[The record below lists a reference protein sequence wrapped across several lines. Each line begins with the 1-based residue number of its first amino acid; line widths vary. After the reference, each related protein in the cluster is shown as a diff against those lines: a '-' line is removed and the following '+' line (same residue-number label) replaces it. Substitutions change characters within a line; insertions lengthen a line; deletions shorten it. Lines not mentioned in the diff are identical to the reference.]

1 MKVYLPNPKFIFS
14 VLIHAVIYCWDVKL
28 WGSATATAKAGK
40 VVDLPLSIDQFFYT
54 INAQIIGA
62 LPAPSNVP
70 VKSTTVTTYGNLN
83 SFGVWCV
90 SNNQSID
97 CQFYWFVLA
106 K

>member
-1 MKVYLPNPKFIFS
+1 MVNNR
-14 VLIHAVIYCWDVKL
+14 L
-28 WGSATATAKAGK
+28 WGNATATANGGK
-40 VVDLPLSIDQFFYT
+40 VIDLPLSIDQAFYT
-54 INAQIIGA
+54 INAQIIDT
-62 LPAPSNVP
+62 LVSPSNAP

-83 SFGVWCV
+83 SFGVWCL